1 VKDKQ
6 LLNIL
11 FRIKNNSYSD
21 NDLNS
26 MANYC
31 INLSV
36 HYLNKKHLSFFS
48 SRNNSLEK
56 VEDIAVDSITPL
68 FVTSGSEDSI
78 GLQKSLFQWNKPI
91 EDESDAELFINRIV
105 WNRTEQTIVSLYK
118 QNDPF
123 FAKIYKTI
131 TTCISENDFKKI
143 SYFGINY
150 IAGETDVKLS
160 GDLISQNEFDKL
172 PDSLFFKKQSTLLN
186 GLLDYFQLQL
196 GLFPAIPFNLLIK
209 RIKHLSLRD
218 YNESS
223 IDERNNLELILSL
236 KPAMNI
242 CLEEVRIRLDNY
254 RTQKKLSDT
263 EYKCFLNVF
272 NNISDD
278 LMNGGGLISLYE
290 YLLIEMPELT
300 RKLFYKK
307 YHRPL
312 SYVFELFRSHVSEQ
326 LEI

>member
-1 VKDKQ
+1 MKDKQ

-21 NDLNS
+21 SDLNGL
-26 MANYC
+26 ANYC

-78 GLQKSLFQWNKPI
+78 GLQKSLSQWNKPI
-91 EDESDAELFINRIV
+91 EDEGDADFFINRIV

-131 TTCISENDFKKI
+131 TTCISENNFKKL
-143 SYFGINY
+143 SFLGTNY
-150 IAGETDVKLS
+150 IVSESDEKLS
-160 GDLISQNEFDKL
+160 GDLISQAYFENL
-172 PDSLFFKKQSTLLN
+172 PDSLFFKKQSTLIS
-186 GLLDYFQLQL
+186 GLLNYFDKHTQF
-196 GLFPAIPFNLLIK
+196 FPAIPLNLLIK
-209 RIKHLSLRD
+209 KIKYLSLRD

-223 IDERNNLELILSL
+223 IDERDNLELILSL

-242 CLEEVRIRLDNY
+242 CLEEVRIKLDNY
-254 RTQKKLSDT
+254 RTQNKLSDT